1 MHRSQDISMIFV
13 GLNGNEMYIFNKKRC
28 AQMDDDTRCEI
39 ETSRKCFL
47 NEKTRCKC
55 TNSKKEAKM
64 TTTTTSMM
72 TRKKNCAAAK
82 MQTRNGRRLRV
93 GIFGRAQRYIFRATI
108 EICCSLNTKM
118 TLKKPISIS

>member
-1 MHRSQDISMIFV
+1 
-13 GLNGNEMYIFNKKRC
+13 
-28 AQMDDDTRCEI
+28 MDDDTRCDI

-47 NEKTRCKC
+47 NEKNKMQMHKFQKRGE
-55 TNSKKEAKM
+55 NDNNNIDDDKK
-64 TTTTTSMM
+64 
-72 TRKKNCAAAK
+72 KKNCAAAK